1 MKRIVTNLCMIHQ
14 HPKILLGMKKRGFG
28 VGKWNGYGGK
38 VKENES
44 IEEALY
50 REVEE
55 EGQIKIKNPLKLG
68 ILEFEFPHTGEL
80 IENHIYKV
88 KEFIGKPIE
97 TEEMRPE
104 WFHTDEMPFK
114 EMWLDDP
121 FWIHMFLADKKFKG
135 KFIFGKNEEIL
146 DYHLEEVDEI

>member
-1 MKRIVTNLCMIHQ
+1 MKKIITNLCMIHQ
-14 HPKILLGMKKRGFG
+14 HPRVLLGMKKRGFG

-55 EGQIKIKNPLKLG
+55 EGNIQIKNPFKLG
-68 ILEFEFPHTGEL
+68 ILEFEFPHTSL
-80 IENHIYKV
+80 VIENHIYKV
-88 KEFIGKPIE
+88 KEFLGEPVE

-104 WFHTDEMPFK
+104 WFNVEEMPFA

-121 FWIHMFLADKKFKG
+121 YWIHMFLADKKFKG
-135 KFIFGKNEEIL
+135 KFVFGKNEEIL
-146 DYHLEEVDEI
+146 SYQLEEVEEI